1 MFALCEEGHVVSMVR
16 ASTCDYYKIEHWR
29 RTPTSLLM
37 FIRHMV
43 TNRRL
48 VIKLLQEYDD
58 SRYDLKTISARQ
70 KCQLEA
76 LRWNRYFTPKVYF
89 GLAPL
94 VDLNLKRKIVGI
106 GEIIPNAKQEILEKD
121 AEYVLLMRQLP
132 KNRRLDH
139 LLRASD
145 KSAVY
150 EQIRRVTAHIA
161 EMHNNLLASPNAG
174 SLEKDTVMRWGSPE
188 QLREKLEENLLFFDR
203 MLEGEMSSQYQDYSK
218 LKELLLDVFTQAKY
232 IESFL
237 QRLKERRIK
246 RCHGDLKSTN
256 IWITQYYDH
265 RTRRPKRSIKLIDA
279 IDFNASFSNI
289 DVLSDFALFVADIHA
304 RTQSELMV
312 KTMIDDYLD
321 MTQQNNGVARLLLNY
336 YIAEKAVFSAAIN
349 TLDDNKP
356 ELGLSFLELMAVYI
370 QKI

>member
-1 MFALCEEGHVVSMVR
+1 MLALCEEGHVVSIVR
-16 ASTCDYYKIEHWR
+16 ASTCDYYKIEHLR

-58 SRYDLKTISARQ
+58 SRYDLKTIPARQ

-94 VDLNLKRKIVGI
+94 VYLNLAQKIVGI
-106 GEIIPNAKQEILEKD
+106 GEIIQNPKQEMLEKD

-132 KNRRLDH
+132 KSRRLDQ
-139 LLRASD
+139 LLRAND
-145 KSAVY
+145 KATVY
-150 EQIRRVTAHIA
+150 EQIRLVTTHIA
-161 EMHNNLLASPNAG
+161 EMHNKLLASPKPG
-174 SLEKDTVMRWGSPE
+174 SLEKDAVMRWGSPE

-203 MLEGEMSSQYQDYSK
+203 ILVGEMSSRYQDYSG
-218 LKELLLDVFTQAKY
+218 LKESLLDVFTQAKY
-232 IESFL
+232 TESFL

-246 RCHGDLKSTN
+246 RCHGDLKATN
-256 IWITQYYDH
+256 IWITQYHDQ
-265 RTRRPKRSIKLIDA
+265 RTRRPRRSIKLIDV
-279 IDFNASFSNI
+279 IDFNVSFSNI

-321 MTQQNNGVARLLLNY
+321 MTEQNNGVARLLLHY
-336 YIAEKAVFSAAIN
+336 YIAEKTMFSAVIN
-349 TLDDNKP
+349 TLDDGKP
-356 ELGLSFLELMAVYI
+356 ELGLYFLELMAFYI